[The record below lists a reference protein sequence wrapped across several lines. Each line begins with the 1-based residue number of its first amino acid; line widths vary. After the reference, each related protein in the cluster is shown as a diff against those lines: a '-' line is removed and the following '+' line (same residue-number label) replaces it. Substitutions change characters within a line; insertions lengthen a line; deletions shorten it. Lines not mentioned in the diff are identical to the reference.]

1 MLDGG
6 LEFSRPG
13 PPRGFMSNDKK
24 PKKTKAK
31 VVHGASFASRGN
43 EVAANLITPVKK
55 GPLAPSPKKK

>member
-1 MLDGG
+1 
-6 LEFSRPG
+6 
-13 PPRGFMSNDKK
+13 MSNDKK